1 MAAGKIG
8 QIANSAV
15 RFLVRTLG
23 INLQGAEVLE
33 VRGRKSGQV
42 RSTVVNPVEVDGVRY
57 LFSPRGETQWVRNI
71 RAAGE
76 GTLRRGKNRSSFRVE
91 ELADAEKAPVI
102 RAYLSRWHW
111 QVGSIMGVE
120 KHPDDA
126 AVRDLA
132 PRHPVFRIIEG
143 DLGLHE

>member
-91 ELADAEKAPVI
+91 ELPDAEKAPEI
-102 RAYLSRWHW
+102 RAYLDRWHW
-111 QVGSIMGVE
+111 QVGSIMEVE

-143 DLGLHE
+143 NLGLHE